1 MSGGAAAAADR
12 PGSSGREYRLALIVL
27 NYRTP
32 ALVEDCLRSLDGQVD
47 PSRERVV
54 VVDNASGDGSP
65 ERIAASIRAHD
76 RSGWVELLVSAV
88 NGGFSSGN
96 NLGIRA
102 VRAEA
107 YLLLNSDTVVQ
118 PGAIAE
124 LRNALATRPDA
135 DLIGPRIE
143 WPDGRPECSAFRFPS
158 AWSEFDRSARTG
170 AVSRLLHKSVLTP
183 PIPERP
189 EAFAWASFACI
200 VIRRRAFERIG
211 LLDEAYFLY
220 FEDIDFCRRAHAA
233 GLRGLYWPSARVVH
247 LEGASGP
254 VQSSI
259 GARRRPPAYYY
270 ESRNRYFAKFHGRA
284 GLIAA
289 NLMWCLGRCI
299 SWTRETF
306 GRKPPHLCPHEGR
319 DIWRRTLRPLAPGWF
334 PAHGDR
340 GEPTSS

>member
-1 MSGGAAAAADR
+1 MKDFPGAAAADGAQW
-12 PGSSGREYRLALIVL
+12 SIAAIVL

-32 ALVEDCLRSLDGQVD
+32 ELVVDCLRSLAGQVD
-47 PSRERVV
+47 RAAERVL
-54 VVDNASGDGSP
+54 VVDNGSSDGSP
-65 ERIAASIRAHD
+65 ECIRAAIAAE
-76 RSGWVELLVSAV
+76 GWGNWASVLASPV
-88 NGGFSSGN
+88 NGGYSAGN

-102 VRAEA
+102 LRAES
-107 YLLLNSDTVVQ
+107 YLLLNSDTVLQ
-118 PGAIAE
+118 PSALAE
-124 LRNALATRPDA
+124 LRRALAERPDA

-143 WPDGRPECSAFRFPS
+143 WPDGRPECSAFRFPT

-170 AVSRLLHKSVLTP
+170 AVSRLLRFAVLTP

-189 EAFAWASFACI
+189 APFAWASFACI
-200 VIRRRAFERIG
+200 AIRGRAFERIG
-211 LLDEAYFLY
+211 LLDEGYFLY
-220 FEDIDFCRRAHAA
+220 FEDIDFCRRAWRA
-233 GLRGLYWPSARVVH
+233 GLQGLYWPAARVVH

-289 NLMWCLGRCI
+289 NLMWWLGRSI
-299 SWTRETF
+299 SWTRENL

-334 PAHGDR
+334 PAQD
-340 GEPTSS
+340 GEGGPTSS